1 MTLRTARTARAA
13 CVALAAFA
21 ALLLAGC
28 ARGPAGPRLA
38 DGRRRA
44 ELGKLWLGEERVE
57 EFPCRNAGDAPLT
70 LGEVRS
76 TCGCLIAGFQ
86 PSEVAPG
93 AEVRLPVTFRADKS
107 LGAVVKELR
116 VATND
121 PARPWL
127 VFELAA
133 DVAPLYSFEPPLVEM
148 KELVL
153 GDAASVRVKIGVADG
168 SAVHFEEPR
177 VDEPGFSAAWID
189 TGHREL
195 EVRFDGRS
203 RIGGHLFS
211 VALPGDHP
219 RVKQALV
226 PVAATV
232 GARLEFPDGDRI
244 DFGDVERSRGATKRV
259 RIRMRGH
266 VGARSIQSSPDA
278 AVVLTGS
285 AASARPPTLRLI
297 PEEEGTRT
305 FALEITLPPQE
316 RATPLVGRID
326 VTLPGTD
333 EPPHALTLA
342 GRVVD
347 G

>member
-1 MTLRTARTARAA
+1 VTRRTARAA
-13 CVALAAFA
+13 FA
-21 ALLLAGC
+21 ALAVALLAGC
-28 ARGPAGPRLA
+28 TRGPAGPRLA

-44 ELGKLWLGEERVE
+44 ELGKLWLGEERIE

-86 PSEVAPG
+86 PTEVAPG
-93 AEVRLPVTFRADKS
+93 AELVLPVTFRADKT

-133 DVAPLYSFEPPLVEM
+133 DVAPLYTLAPPLVEM

-153 GDAASVRVKIGVADG
+153 GDAARVRVKVAVADG
-168 SAVHFEEPR
+168 SAVRFDEPR
-177 VDEPGFSAAWID
+177 VDEPGFSAAWLD
-189 TGHREL
+189 AGRREL
-195 EVRFDGRS
+195 EVRFDGRA
-203 RIGGHLFS
+203 RIGSHLFS
-211 VALPGDHP
+211 IALPGDHP

-232 GARLEFPDGDRI
+232 GARLDFPDGDRVE
-244 DFGDVERSRGATKRV
+244 FGDVGRTLGATRRLRVLRRGAAPLAAA
-259 RIRMRGH
+259 H
-266 VGARSIQSSPDA
+266 PEA

-285 AASARPPTLRLI
+285 AAKAVAPELRWTIDEAGRAWTLEVALPAQARPV
-297 PEEEGTRT
+297 
-305 FALEITLPPQE
+305 
-316 RATPLVGRID
+316 PLVGRID

-333 EPPHALTLA
+333 EPRHALTLA